1 MERTE
6 VYDLY
11 RYSIERKIIQMIE
24 SFESEVVEFKEAK
37 TNYSFNDI
45 GKYFS
50 ALSNEAN
57 IRGFQEAWLVFGIS
71 NDKKFTGTEFR
82 KQGGLQSLKKELVN
96 GTNERLT
103 FLEIYELSMH
113 KCRIIAFQIPP
124 AIRGIP
130 TTWQGAAYA
139 REHESLC
146 PLPMNKV
153 DLIRSQIGMDWSKEI
168 VKEASV
174 EDLDP
179 AAVKKARELFSKRQS
194 DRGKAQ
200 EILSKLSDVE
210 VLNKAGI
217 TIKGK
222 ITRTAL
228 LLLGKSESAYFF
240 DGFIPRITWTLYNAD
255 NSVKAYEHFDMPMLL
270 AVDKVYNKIRNE
282 KYRYIAGQQ
291 TLFPDEVNQYEPELI
306 KEIINNCIAHQ
317 DYRMRGKINVEEF
330 EDKLVFINEGAFIP
344 ETIETALEPGYKPP
358 YYRNVFLCNAMV
370 NLYMI
375 DTNSMGIPMMYQIQR
390 DKCFPL
396 PTYDLSIANRVR
408 VTVYG
413 KILDKNYTQLL
424 HADTELNM
432 RMVFL
437 LDKVQKKEVISK
449 ESFKLLKRQGLVEG
463 RYPNIFV
470 SFKVA
475 DIVGQKAAYIRNR
488 GLEDDICKQLIVK
501 ALEAMGEASKRE
513 IMEVLENA
521 LPEVLDEGQKSKKV
535 SNLLQAMKKEG
546 LVAAEGKTRHAK
558 WILQQKE

>member
-1 MERTE
+1 MIYTDNQLK
-6 VYDLY
+6 V
-11 RYSIERKIIQMIE
+11 KIIQMIE
-24 SFESEVVEFKEAK
+24 AFESEVVEFKEAK
-37 TNYSFNDI
+37 SNYSFNDI

-57 IRGFQEAWLVFGIS
+57 IRGLQEAWLIFGIS
-71 NDKKFTGTEFR
+71 DDKRFVGTEFR
-82 KQGGLQSLKKELVN
+82 KQGGLQNLKKELVN

-103 FLEIYELSMH
+103 FMEIYELTME
-113 KCRIIAFQIPP
+113 KCRVIAFQIPA

-139 REHESLC
+139 REHESVC

-168 VKEASV
+168 VENATI
-174 EDLDP
+174 EDLDEE
-179 AAVKKARELFSKRQS
+179 AIKKARELFSKRQS
-194 DRGKAQ
+194 DRKKGQ
-200 EILSKLSDVE
+200 EILKKLSDIE

-228 LLLGKSESAYFF
+228 LLLGKSESSYFF

-270 AVDKVYNKIRNE
+270 AVDKAYSRIRNV

-291 TLFPDEVNQYEPELI
+291 TLFPDEVDQYEPELI

-317 DYRMRGKINVEEF
+317 DYRLRGKINVEEF

-344 ETIETALEPGYKPP
+344 ETVEQALEPGYKPP

-396 PTYDLSIANRVR
+396 PTYDLNTINRVK

-424 HADTELNM
+424 YSNGDLDMKT
-432 RMVFL
+432 VFM
-437 LDKVQKKEVISK
+437 LDQVQKHEVVSK
-449 ESFKLLKRQGLVEG
+449 ESFKQLKKQGLVEG

-475 DIVGQKAAYIRNR
+475 DIVGEKAVYVRNK
-488 GLEDDICKQLIVK
+488 GLDDDICKQLIIK
-501 ALEAMGEASKRE
+501 ALESMGEAGKQE
-513 IMEVLENA
+513 LMEVLEKA
-521 LPEVLDEGQKSKKV
+521 LPEVLSDEQKSKKV
-535 SNLLQAMKKEG
+535 SNLLQAMKRDGIIGVKG
-546 LVAAEGKTRHAK
+546 NNRYAK
-558 WILQQKE
+558 WYML

>member
-1 MERTE
+1 MIYTDVQLKE
-6 VYDLY
+6 
-11 RYSIERKIIQMIE
+11 KIIRLMDI
-24 SFESEVVEFKEAK
+24 FENEVIEFKEARS
-37 TNYSFNDI
+37 NYSFNDI

-57 IRGFQEAWLVFGIS
+57 LRGLQEAWLVFGIS
-71 NDKKFTGTEFR
+71 NQKEIVGTEFR
-82 KQGGLQSLKKELVN
+82 KQGGLHNLKREIVN

-103 FLEIYELSMH
+103 FMEIYELTLN

-139 REHESLC
+139 REHESVS

-174 EDLDP
+174 ADLDQE
-179 AAVKKARELFSKRQS
+179 AIKRARQLFSKRQK
-194 DRGKAQ
+194 DRKKAQ
-200 EILSKLSDVE
+200 EILKKLSDIE

-217 TIKGK
+217 TIKGE

-228 LLLGKSESAYFF
+228 LLLGKSESSYFF
-240 DGFIPRITWTLYNAD
+240 DGFIPRLTWTLYNAD
-255 NSVKAYEHFDMPMLL
+255 NTVKTYEHFDMPLLL
-270 AVDKVYNKIRNE
+270 AVDEVYSRIRNV

-291 TLFPDEVNQYEPELI
+291 TLFPDEVDQYEPELI

-317 DYRMRGKINVEEF
+317 DYRLRGKINIEEF
-330 EDKLVFINEGAFIP
+330 EDKLIFINEGAFIP
-344 ETIETALEPGYKPP
+344 ETIEQALEPGYKPP

-396 PTYDLSIANRVR
+396 PSYDLETINRVK
-408 VTVYG
+408 VTVFG

-424 HADTELNM
+424 YSNGDLDIQT
-432 RMVFL
+432 VFL
-437 LDKVQKKEVISK
+437 LDKVQKKEIISK
-449 ESFKLLKRQGLVEG
+449 ESLRILKKQGLVEG
-463 RYPNIFV
+463 RYPNLFV
-470 SFKVA
+470 SLKVA
-475 DIVGQKAAYIRNR
+475 DIVGQKADYIRNK
-488 GLEDDICKQLIVK
+488 GLDDDICKQLIIK
-501 ALEAMGEASKRE
+501 ALESIGEASKHE
-513 IMEVLENA
+513 LMDILDKA
-521 LPEVLDEGQKSKKV
+521 LPEVLSENQKSKKV
-535 SNLLQAMKKEG
+535 SNLLQILKNENIIAIR
-546 LVAAEGKTRHAK
+546 GKNRYAK
-558 WILQQKE
+558 WFLK

>member
-1 MERTE
+1 MIYTDAQLKE
-6 VYDLY
+6 
-11 RYSIERKIIQMIE
+11 KIMQMIDD
-24 SFESEVVEFKEAK
+24 FENEVVEFKEARV
-37 TNYSFNDI
+37 NYSFNDI

-57 IRGFQEAWLVFGIS
+57 IRDLQEAWLIFGVS
-71 NDKKFTGTEFR
+71 DDKRIVGTEFR
-82 KQGGLQSLKKELVN
+82 KQGGLQNLKKELVN

-103 FLEIYELSMH
+103 FMEIYELVME
-113 KCRIIAFQIPP
+113 KCRVLAFQIPA

-139 REHESLC
+139 REHESVC

-153 DLIRSQIGMDWSKEI
+153 DLIRSQIGVDWSKEI
-168 VKEASV
+168 VEEASI

-179 AAVKKARELFSKRQS
+179 EAVERAKELFLKSQS
-194 DRGKAQ
+194 DRKNAQ
-200 EILSKLSDVE
+200 EILSKLSNIDI
-210 VLNKAGI
+210 LNKAGI

-228 LLLGKSESAYFF
+228 LLLGKSESVYYF

-255 NSVKAYEHFDMPMLL
+255 NTVKAYEHFDIPMLL
-270 AVDKVYNKIRNE
+270 AVDKAYSRIRNV

-291 TLFPDEVNQYEPELI
+291 TLFPDEVEQYEPELI

-317 DYRMRGKINVEEF
+317 DYRLRGKINVEEF
-330 EDKLVFINEGAFIP
+330 EDRLVFINEGAFIP
-344 ETIETALEPGYKPP
+344 ETIEQALEPGYKPP

-396 PTYDLSIANRVR
+396 PTYDLDTINRVS

-424 HADTELNM
+424 YADAKLDMKT
-432 RMVFL
+432 VFL
-437 LDKVQKKEVISK
+437 LDKVQKHEVISK
-449 ESFKLLKRQGLVEG
+449 ESFKTLKRRGLVEG
-463 RYPNIFV
+463 RYPNIYV

-475 DIVGQKAAYIRNR
+475 DIVGQKAAYVRNK
-488 GLEDDICKQLIVK
+488 GLDDDICKQLIIK
-501 ALEAMGEASKRE
+501 ALSSMGDASKQE
-513 IMEVLENA
+513 LMEVLEKA
-521 LPEVLDEGQKSKKV
+521 LPEVLNDEQKSKKV

-546 LVAAEGKTRHAK
+546 IVETCGKNRYARWRLK
-558 WILQQKE
+558 

>member
-1 MERTE
+1 MIYTDTQLKE
-6 VYDLY
+6 
-11 RYSIERKIIQMIE
+11 KIMQMLE

-146 PLPMNKV
+146 PFPMNKV

-306 KEIINNCIAHQ
+306 REIINNCIAHQ

-437 LDKVQKKEVISK
+437 LDKVQKQEVISK

-475 DIVGQKAAYIRNR
+475 DLVGQKAAYIRNR

>member
-1 MERTE
+1 MIYTDNQLKE
-6 VYDLY
+6 
-11 RYSIERKIIQMIE
+11 KIVQMIDV
-24 SFESEVVEFKEAK
+24 FESEVVEFKEAK
-37 TNYSFNDI
+37 SNYSFNDI

-57 IRGFQEAWLVFGIS
+57 LRGLQESWLIFGIS
-71 NDKKFTGTEFR
+71 DKKEFVGTEFR
-82 KQGGLQSLKKELVN
+82 KQGGLQNLKREIVN

-103 FLEIYELSMH
+103 FMEIYELSMNKH
-113 KCRIIAFQIPP
+113 RIIAFQIPP

-139 REHESLC
+139 REHESVC

-153 DLIRSQIGMDWSKEI
+153 DLVRSQIGMDWSKEI
-168 VKEASV
+168 VEDASI
-174 EDLDP
+174 EDLDTD
-179 AAVKKARELFSKRQS
+179 AIKRARELFSKRQS
-194 DRGKAQ
+194 DRKKAQ
-200 EILSKLSDVE
+200 EILKKLSDIE

-228 LLLGKSESAYFF
+228 LLLGKSESSHYF

-270 AVDKVYNKIRNE
+270 AVDKAYSKIRNV
-282 KYRYIAGQQ
+282 KYSYIAGQQ
-291 TLFPDEVNQYEPELI
+291 TLFPDEVDQYEPELI

-317 DYRMRGKINVEEF
+317 DYRLRGKINVEEF

-344 ETIETALEPGYKPP
+344 ETIEQALEPGYKPP

-396 PTYDLSIANRVR
+396 PTYDLNTINRVK

-413 KILDKNYTQLL
+413 KILDRNYTQLL
-424 HADTELNM
+424 YSNDELDM
-432 RMVFL
+432 KTVFL

-449 ESFKLLKRQGLVEG
+449 ESFKVLKKLGLVEG
-463 RYPNIFV
+463 RYPNVFV

-475 DIVGQKAAYIRNR
+475 DIVGQKAAYVRNK
-488 GLEDDICKQLIVK
+488 GLDDDICKQLIIK
-501 ALEAMGEASKRE
+501 ALQSMGEASKQE
-513 IMEVLENA
+513 LMEVLEKA
-521 LPEVLDEGQKSKKV
+521 LPEVLSDEQKSKKV
-535 SNLLQAMKKEG
+535 SNLLQAMKREG
-546 LVAAEGKTRHAK
+546 IIRADGINRYAK
-558 WILQQKE
+558 WYIKK

>member
-1 MERTE
+1 MIYTDVQLKE
-6 VYDLY
+6 
-11 RYSIERKIIQMIE
+11 KIIRLMDI
-24 SFESEVVEFKEAK
+24 FENEVIEFKEARS
-37 TNYSFNDI
+37 NYSFNDI

-57 IRGFQEAWLVFGIS
+57 LRGLQEAWLVFGIS
-71 NDKKFTGTEFR
+71 NQKEVVGTDFR
-82 KQGGLQSLKKELVN
+82 KQGGLHNLKREIVN

-103 FLEIYELSMH
+103 FMEIYELTLN

-139 REHESLC
+139 REHESVS

-174 EDLDP
+174 ADLDQE
-179 AAVKKARELFSKRQS
+179 AIKRARQLFSKRQK
-194 DRGKAQ
+194 DRKKAQ
-200 EILSKLSDVE
+200 EILKKLSDIE

-217 TIKGK
+217 TIKGE

-228 LLLGKSESAYFF
+228 LLLGKSESSYFF
-240 DGFIPRITWTLYNAD
+240 DGFIPRLTWTLYNAD
-255 NSVKAYEHFDMPMLL
+255 NTVKTYEHFDMPLLL
-270 AVDKVYNKIRNE
+270 AVDEVYSRIRNV

-291 TLFPDEVNQYEPELI
+291 TLFPDEVDQYEPELI

-317 DYRMRGKINVEEF
+317 DYRLRGKINIEEF
-330 EDKLVFINEGAFIP
+330 EDKLIFINEGAFIP
-344 ETIETALEPGYKPP
+344 ETIEQALEPGYKPP

-396 PTYDLSIANRVR
+396 PSYDLETINRVK
-408 VTVYG
+408 VTVFG

-424 HADTELNM
+424 YSNGDLDIQT
-432 RMVFL
+432 VFL
-437 LDKVQKKEVISK
+437 LDKVQKKEIISK
-449 ESFKLLKRQGLVEG
+449 ESLRILKKQGLVEG
-463 RYPNIFV
+463 RYPNLFV
-470 SFKVA
+470 SLKVA
-475 DIVGQKAAYIRNR
+475 DIVGQKADYIRNK
-488 GLEDDICKQLIVK
+488 GLDDDICKQLIIK
-501 ALEAMGEASKRE
+501 ALESIGEASKHE
-513 IMEVLENA
+513 LMDILDKA
-521 LPEVLDEGQKSKKV
+521 LPEVLSENQKSKKV
-535 SNLLQAMKKEG
+535 SNLLQILKNENIIAIR
-546 LVAAEGKTRHAK
+546 GKNRYAK
-558 WILQQKE
+558 WFLK

>member
-1 MERTE
+1 MIYTDVQLKE
-6 VYDLY
+6 
-11 RYSIERKIIQMIE
+11 KIIRLMDI
-24 SFESEVVEFKEAK
+24 FENEVIEFKEARS
-37 TNYSFNDI
+37 NYSFNDI

-57 IRGFQEAWLVFGIS
+57 LRGLQEAWLVFGIS
-71 NDKKFTGTEFR
+71 NQKEVVGTDFR
-82 KQGGLQSLKKELVN
+82 KQGGLHNLKREIVN

-103 FLEIYELSMH
+103 FMEIYELTLN

-139 REHESLC
+139 REHESVS

-174 EDLDP
+174 ADLDQE
-179 AAVKKARELFSKRQS
+179 AIKRARQLFSKRQK
-194 DRGKAQ
+194 DRKKAQ
-200 EILSKLSDVE
+200 EILKKLSDIE

-217 TIKGK
+217 TIKGE

-228 LLLGKSESAYFF
+228 LLLGKSESSYFF
-240 DGFIPRITWTLYNAD
+240 DGFIPRLTWTLYNAD
-255 NSVKAYEHFDMPMLL
+255 NTVKTYEHFDMPLLL
-270 AVDKVYNKIRNE
+270 AVDEVYSRIRNV

-291 TLFPDEVNQYEPELI
+291 TLFPDEVDQYEPELI

-317 DYRMRGKINVEEF
+317 DYRLRGKINIEEF
-330 EDKLVFINEGAFIP
+330 EDKLVFMNEGAFIP
-344 ETIETALEPGYKPP
+344 ETIEQALEPGYKPP

-396 PTYDLSIANRVR
+396 PSYDLETINRVK
-408 VTVYG
+408 VTVFG

-424 HADTELNM
+424 YSNGDLDIQT
-432 RMVFL
+432 VFL
-437 LDKVQKKEVISK
+437 LDKVQKKEIISK
-449 ESFKLLKRQGLVEG
+449 ESLRILKKQGLVEG
-463 RYPNIFV
+463 RYPNLFV
-470 SFKVA
+470 SLKVA
-475 DIVGQKAAYIRNR
+475 DIVGQKADYIRNK
-488 GLEDDICKQLIVK
+488 GLDDDICKQLIIK
-501 ALEAMGEASKRE
+501 ALESIGEASKHE
-513 IMEVLENA
+513 LMDILDKA
-521 LPEVLDEGQKSKKV
+521 LPEVLSENQKSKKV
-535 SNLLQAMKKEG
+535 SNLLQILKNENIIAIR
-546 LVAAEGKTRHAK
+546 GKNRYAK
-558 WILQQKE
+558 WFLK

>member
-1 MERTE
+1 MIYT
-6 VYDLY
+6 DNQLKQ
-11 RYSIERKIIQMIE
+11 KIVQMIDD
-24 SFESEVVEFKEAK
+24 FESEVVEFKEAK
-37 TNYSFNDI
+37 SNYSFNDI

-57 IRGFQEAWLVFGIS
+57 IRGLNEAWLVFGVT
-71 NDKKFTGTEFR
+71 NDKRIVGTEFR
-82 KQGGLQSLKKELVN
+82 KQGGLQNLKKELVN

-103 FLEIYELSMH
+103 FMEIYELTME
-113 KCRIIAFQIPP
+113 KCRIVLFQIPP

-139 REHESLC
+139 REHESIS

-168 VKEASV
+168 VDGASI
-174 EDLDP
+174 EDLNP
-179 AAVKKARELFSKRQS
+179 EAIKKARELFSKRQS
-194 DRGKAQ
+194 DRKKAQ

-228 LLLGKSESAYFF
+228 LLLGNSESSYYF

-255 NSVKAYEHFDMPMLL
+255 NTVKAYEHFDMPMLL
-270 AVDKVYNKIRNE
+270 AVDKVYSRIRNV
-282 KYRYIAGQQ
+282 KYRYVAGQQ

-317 DYRMRGKINVEEF
+317 DYRLRGKINVEEF
-330 EDKLVFINEGAFIP
+330 EDKLIFINEGAFIP
-344 ETIETALEPGYKPP
+344 ETIEQALEPGYKPP
-358 YYRNVFLCNAMV
+358 YYRNTFLCNAMV

-396 PTYDLSIANRVR
+396 PTYDLDSINRVK

-424 HADTELNM
+424 YSDEDLNM
-432 RMVFL
+432 KTVFW
-437 LDKVQKKEVISK
+437 LDKVQKQEVISK
-449 ESFKLLKRQGLVEG
+449 ESFKILKKQGLVEG

-475 DIVGQKAAYIRNR
+475 DIVGQKAEYVRNK
-488 GLEDDICKQLIVK
+488 GLDDDICKQLIIK
-501 ALEAMGEASKRE
+501 ALEPMGEASKQE
-513 IMEVLENA
+513 LMDVLEKA
-521 LPEVLDEGQKSKKV
+521 LPDVLSKEQKSKKV
-535 SNLLQAMKKEG
+535 SNLLQAMKREG
-546 LVAAEGKTRHAK
+546 LIVIKGKNKYAK
-558 WILQQKE
+558 WRLLKNNEGVK

>member
-1 MERTE
+1 MIYTDIQLKE
-6 VYDLY
+6 
-11 RYSIERKIIQMIE
+11 KIMQMIE

-228 LLLGKSESAYFF
+228 LLLGKSESVYFF

-437 LDKVQKKEVISK
+437 LDKVQKQEVISK

-475 DIVGQKAAYIRNR
+475 DLVGQKAAYIRNR